1 MLNNIRVTY
10 SGLIAFLV
18 SLTGVLT
25 GTFFVIII
33 TRNLT
38 PEEFGLWT
46 LIGTMVSYVIIID
59 PIISYWSTRQ
69 IARGEPVAKTALGT
83 GALFSLGGFTAY
95 SIIAIFVSYSL
106 GVSFDILILASA
118 LVPLTIL
125 NSIVGSIFLGYKP
138 HVVSY
143 GLITFESSKIP
154 FGLIF
159 VYFAQMGIAGVILSV
174 ICASSLRIIIL
185 LILVRPLITGTIKK
199 SAIKFW
205 LKMSWLIAYQQGNG
219 IIYRLDVMI
228 ISFMTSSLTVLA
240 FWGISQAIGYLA
252 NHAGQVSQAL
262 YPKLL
267 ASGKKDFVKENLKI
281 TLYVSIPILVASIVF
296 AKPAIHILNPI
307 YTDAVYAVYFT
318 SAAAFTNTLRSVFF
332 KILSGY
338 ERIDVEKQA
347 TFRQYVKSKLF
358 LTPTLDY
365 IYSGSYIILLLIF
378 LVFFRKEEMLD
389 FEIVTIWAFIMFIVA
404 IPVTGYTIRLCKKQY
419 DISLPILSILKYIF
433 AAILSGLIVFY
444 IIENYLTYTESV
456 FDFLPELIPVLLLGG
471 LIYFGITFLI
481 DKSIRKLFNS
491 ILNEFKNKF

>member
-1 MLNNIRVTY
+1 LNDIRVTY

-18 SLTGVLT
+18 SITGVLT

-38 PEEFGLWT
+38 VEEFGLWT
-46 LIGTMVSYVIIID
+46 LIGSMVSYVIIID

-83 GALFSLGGFTAY
+83 GVLFSLGGFTAY
-95 SIIAIFVSYSL
+95 SIIALSVSFSL
-106 GVSFDILILASA
+106 GASIEILMLASA

-125 NSIVGSIFLGYKP
+125 NGVIGSIFLGQKP

-154 FGLIF
+154 FGLLFI
-159 VYFAQMGIAGVILSV
+159 YFGQMGIAGVVLSV
-174 ICASSLRIIIL
+174 VCASSLRIVIL
-185 LILVRPLITGTIKK
+185 LILVRPLITGKIKK

-219 IIYRLDVMI
+219 IIYRLDVMVV
-228 ISFMTSSLTVLA
+228 SFMTSSLTVIA
-240 FWGISQAIGYLA
+240 FWGVALTIGYLA
-252 NHAGQVSQAL
+252 NHAGHLSQAL

-267 ASGKKDFVKENLKI
+267 ANGKKDFIKENLKI
-281 TLYVSIPILVASIVF
+281 TLYVSIPILTASIVF

-307 YTDAVYAVYFT
+307 YIDAVYAVYFT
-318 SAAAFTNTLRSVFF
+318 AAAAFTNTLRSVFF

-338 ERIDVEKQA
+338 EKIDVEQQA
-347 TFRQYVKSKLF
+347 SFKKYVKSKLF

-365 IYSGSYIILLLIF
+365 VYSGSYVIILLLF
-378 LVFFRKEEMLD
+378 FVFFRDEQMLD

-404 IPVTGYTIRLCKKQY
+404 IPVTAYTIRLCKKQY
-419 DISLPILSILKYIF
+419 DISLPLLPILKYVI
-433 AAILSGLIVFY
+433 AAILSGLIAFY
-444 IIENYLTYTESV
+444 IIENYLTYPESI
-456 FDFLPELIPVLLLGG
+456 FDFLPGLIQVIFLSGF
-471 LIYFGITFLI
+471 IYFGITFMI
-481 DKSIRKLFNS
+481 DKSIKKLFIS
-491 ILNEFKNKF
+491 ILNEIKNKI